1 MKLETMINTFS
12 GVRLCWKGNNMFE
25 EMVNHSPDFGYAQQ
39 MRSNM
44 SPWGDILFVIVVVA
58 TLAVLVG
65 ATVWGVK
72 HSE

>member
-1 MKLETMINTFS
+1 
-12 GVRLCWKGNNMFE
+12 MFE

-39 MRSNM
+39 VWSSV

>member
-1 MKLETMINTFS
+1 
-12 GVRLCWKGNNMFE
+12 MFG
-25 EMVNHSPDFGYAQQ
+25 EMMNHSPNFGHAQQ
-39 MRSNM
+39 VWSSV

>member
-1 MKLETMINTFS
+1 
-12 GVRLCWKGNNMFE
+12 MFE
-25 EMVNHSPDFGYAQQ
+25 EMVNHNPDFGYAQQ

-44 SPWGDILFVIVVVA
+44 SPWSDILFVIFVVA

-72 HSE
+72 HSG